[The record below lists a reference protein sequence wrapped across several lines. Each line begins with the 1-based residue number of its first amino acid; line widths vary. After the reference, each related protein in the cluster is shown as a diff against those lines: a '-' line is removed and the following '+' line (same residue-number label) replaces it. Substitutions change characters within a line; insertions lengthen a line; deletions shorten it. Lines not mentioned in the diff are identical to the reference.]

1 MDRGEKSDPRPTG
14 AGRVSLLAR
23 VALLALP
30 ALGEWALERLALLG
44 RAAGYGLLALG
55 EWLGERCLALLR
67 RAGDGLG
74 RAGERALRGG
84 GTAGAA
90 LVLCLLV
97 ASTPTLAGLLPAALQ
112 AVAAPHLQ
120 VAAESLAAPPEDPLA

>member
-1 MDRGEKSDPRPTG
+1 MDRDEKSAPRPTG
-14 AGRVSLLAR
+14 AERIPLLAR

-55 EWLGERCLALLR
+55 EWLGEHYLALLR

-74 RAGERALRGG
+74 RVGERALRGSG
-84 GTAGAA
+84 AAGAA
-90 LVLCLLV
+90 RSRTTGKSIPVPSM
-97 ASTPTLAGLLPAALQ
+97 AIQPTR
-112 AVAAPHLQ
+112 
-120 VAAESLAAPPEDPLA
+120 SLFWA